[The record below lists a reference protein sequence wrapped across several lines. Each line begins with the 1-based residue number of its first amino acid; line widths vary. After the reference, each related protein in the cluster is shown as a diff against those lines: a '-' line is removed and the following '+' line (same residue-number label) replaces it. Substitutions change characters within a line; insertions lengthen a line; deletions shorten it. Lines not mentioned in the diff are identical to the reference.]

1 MVPKQRKIMKN
12 ISFSESN
19 ENEIIAAERQHLDTE
34 KRTLVNR
41 HRNVGNKIFFSI
53 FNLTRNSV
61 FE

>member
-41 HRNVGNKIFFSI
+41 HRNVGNKNLFSI

>member
-1 MVPKQRKIMKN
+1 MVPKHRKIMKN

-41 HRNVGNKIFFSI
+41 HRNVGNQNLFSI